1 VPKPACRPRR
11 TASHSI
17 LVWFSIFP
25 SSRSGDDKCACHR
38 TQSRNA
44 RSEFPTS
51 LPLAFQSLES
61 SSRGCRSIESLRTQ
75 ACGPELSLSVQR
87 QEHSASRLPLVPSE
101 RACANRSDEGACR
114 GIKNESHMR
123 SRTRKFA
130 SDRSVLQYRQSTT
143 PVAFAVD
150 CDVRHRHRHGMPQPI
165 QKVASTMPVS
175 QSGNTSLRVLTS
187 CAAELSSLHSKC
199 CYARMY
205 RERRSQGDD

>member
-61 SSRGCRSIESLRTQ
+61 SSRGCRLIESLRTQ
-75 ACGPELSLSVQR
+75 TCGPELGLSVRR

-130 SDRSVLQYRQSTT
+130 SDRSVLQVPPVNDASRLRCRLRCPPPTPAWNATT
-143 PVAFAVD
+143 NPESRKYHARIAVGKHFAACFD
-150 CDVRHRHRHGMPQPI
+150 
-165 QKVASTMPVS
+165 K
-175 QSGNTSLRVLTS
+175 LRRRTIF
-187 CAAELSSLHSKC
+187 AALKMLLC
-199 CYARMY
+199 PNVPRTALPR
-205 RERRSQGDD
+205 